1 MQQKAIIVKRA
12 KKGKDI
18 STNEIEHLAKSS
30 GYEIIDVLSQKRKED
45 KEYNIGEG
53 KLHDV
58 QIAAKENNA
67 DVVIFDNELGPYQMY
82 NIGIYL
88 SDEIEVFD
96 KYTLVLHI
104 FDKRSNDK
112 ISQLQVELAQLRYE
126 LPRAETKVRLAKRSE
141 HPGFMG
147 LGEYEESRERDIK
160 DRIKN
165 IKEKLEKLEKQHS
178 KRRKKR
184 RDDGFDLVAIAG
196 YTNAG
201 KSTLLRRLSDD
212 HTIDENKEL
221 HKDFD
226 PTAESTSNYF
236 TTLDTTTR
244 KMNFEK
250 RDVLLTDT
258 IGFISDL
265 PKWLLDAFN
274 TTLDN
279 IYSADLV
286 LVVADATNDTDDM
299 IDRVSTCYD
308 IITRNS
314 DPSRTITVFNKTDQ
328 VSEKELM
335 EKKTILEAIAPNP
348 VCISARKDENISE
361 LKQRIHRALPPY
373 EEDRILLPL
382 NNKSMSLVSWLYNNA
397 YVNNCEYTSSNVII
411 EYQGKK
417 KTIQKVRS
425 KAEDVI

>member
-1 MQQKAIIVKRA
+1 MTKKAIIVKRVE
-12 KKGKDI
+12 KQKNI
-18 STNEIEHLAKSS
+18 STNEIEHLAKSL
-30 GYEIIDVLSQKRKED
+30 GYEITDVLSQKRKED

-53 KLHDV
+53 KLHEV
-58 QIAAKENNA
+58 QIAIRENNA
-67 DVVIFDNELGPYQMY
+67 DVVIFDNKLGPYQMY
-82 NIGIYL
+82 NVGIYL
-88 SDEIEVFD
+88 SDRVEVFD
-96 KYTLVLHI
+96 KYTLVLDI
-104 FDKRSNDK
+104 FSKRSNDK

-126 LPRAETKVRLAKRSE
+126 LPRAETKVRLSKRSE

-147 LGEYEESRERDIK
+147 LGEYEESREKDIK
-160 DRIKN
+160 NRIKN
-165 IKEKLEKLEKQHS
+165 IKQKLEKLEKQHS
-178 KRRKKR
+178 RRREKR
-184 RDDGFDLVAIAG
+184 RDEGFDLVSIAG

-201 KSTLLRRLSDD
+201 KSTLLRRLSKD
-212 HTIDENKEL
+212 HTIDENEKL

-226 PTAESTSNYF
+226 PTAESTGKYF

-244 KMNFEK
+244 KMDFEK

-265 PKWLLDAFN
+265 PEWLLDAFN

-279 IYSADLV
+279 MYSADLV
-286 LVVADATNDTDDM
+286 LVVADATNNTKDM

-308 IITRNS
+308 IITRNNE
-314 DPSRTITVFNKTDQ
+314 PSRTITVFNKTDK
-328 VSEKELM
+328 VSEEELI

-348 VCISARKDENISE
+348 VCISAKKDKNIRE
-361 LKQRIHRALPPY
+361 LKQRIHRSLPPY

-382 NNKSMSLVSWLYNNA
+382 NDESMSLVSWLYNNA
-397 YVNNCEYTSSNVII
+397 YVNNCNYTSSNVII
-411 EYQGKK
+411 EYQGKE